1 MILIQIA
8 EYVNIDVPNMR
19 ETLQWYHDLVGERK
33 EYNFKDYGINTYQDF
48 VDFIHSNSYENVNKR
63 DVTVSYLVENSI

>member
-8 EYVNIDVPNMR
+8 EYVNLDVPNMK
-19 ETLQWYHDLVGERK
+19 ETLQWYHDLVGERE

-48 VDFIHSNSYENVNKR
+48 VDFYS
-63 DVTVSYLVENSI
+63 L

>member
-48 VDFIHSNSYENVNKR
+48 VGFLFTLIVAKM
-63 DVTVSYLVENSI
+63 